1 MRLCKAV
8 PARLSRQQRSLGRQ
22 FRLLAARLHADE
34 CGATSIEYAMIA
46 ASVGAFI
53 AATVF
58 SFGSTLK
65 TSFYDKLAS
74 MLP

>member
-1 MRLCKAV
+1 MRYFKAL
-8 PARLSRQQRSLGRQ
+8 PARLPEHQPSLQRRFALLVAR
-22 FRLLAARLHADE
+22 FREDQ

-46 ASVGAFI
+46 SGVAAVI

-65 TSFYDKLAS
+65 TAFYDKLAS
-74 MLP
+74 MMP

>member
-1 MRLCKAV
+1 MKFFKAF
-8 PARLSRQQRSLGRQ
+8 PASLSQPRPSLRRQLA
-22 FRLLAARLHADE
+22 LLAARLHADE
-34 CGATSIEYAMIA
+34 RGATSIEYAMIA
-46 ASVGAFI
+46 SCVAAFI